1 MKNWNVTADDRAKAH
16 SRHGEDLQG
25 KLDQAQAK
33 LDRRSDILQ
42 SSQAGTAA
50 HSAAWD
56 RYVNSFASVDA
67 AKKHCAKT
75 SSTFKTDDS
84 APGGIGGF

>member
-16 SRHGEDLQG
+16 SRHGENLQG
-25 KLDQAQAK
+25 KLDQAQAE

-56 RYVNSFASVDA
+56 RYMEATASRENAVRELRRNFFHVPA
-67 AKKHCAKT
+67 
-75 SSTFKTDDS
+75 
-84 APGGIGGF
+84 